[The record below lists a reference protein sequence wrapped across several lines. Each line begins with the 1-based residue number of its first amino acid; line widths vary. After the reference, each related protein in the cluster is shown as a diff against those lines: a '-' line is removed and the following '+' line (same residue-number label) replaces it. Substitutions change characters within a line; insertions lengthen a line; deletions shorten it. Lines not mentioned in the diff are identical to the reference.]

1 MSSCLL
7 IRIPMKPQNN
17 HSNLTIVYSQIS
29 DRCDTINF
37 RMNTGS
43 TQSRGSFFC
52 LKIVHIMR
60 LACRHIINRG
70 VGSIFRLRGH
80 QKCKPQIK
88 SRSRNLITKW
98 KYKLDEILKWNPP
111 PPCPDKMKNVL
122 WAYILQKNPTRYWVW
137 RPGFYNMKRSDLII

>member
-111 PPCPDKMKNVL
+111 PPALIKWKMCFGHIFCKKTPQGIECEGL
-122 WAYILQKNPTRYWVW
+122 AFTIWKDQT
-137 RPGFYNMKRSDLII
+137 